1 MLIRRV
7 ARPLLSSMFITGG
20 LEAIRNPQPKAKRAE
35 PVIDLVA
42 EEASTVA
49 QKVAVAAGGVTASV
63 SDAVDQAMAAT
74 SFDESGARPEVD
86 AAAPHGRAETARRRL
101 AAGEPLPFDDETY
114 VRINGA
120 VQVGAGVLLAFGR
133 VPRLASATLAATL
146 VPTTLGGHRFWEAE
160 GEERRAQQVQ
170 FAKNLSLFGG
180 LVLSAVDL
188 EGRPSRAWRAEHD
201 EHAEHTGQTG
211 AIAAR
216 AARAEAKAARHLAHA
231 NAKAAGE
238 AGKLGVEVAAERAG
252 AGWRTA
258 RRQARH
264 VRATAATRGHD
275 ASEVATSMGARVSS
289 TAAELAPVVLAALE
303 YALDKTAELTPKVQ
317 AAADRAAD
325 FAVDKAAD
333 LAPKVQAAAERAAER
348 TAEATADLSPRVS
361 AFGQRVS
368 DSLPVGA

>member
-74 SFDESGARPEVD
+74 SFAEDGARPEAD
-86 AAAPHGRAETARRRL
+86 DAAPHVRVETARRRL

-146 VPTTLGGHRFWEAE
+146 IPTTLGGHRFWEAE
-160 GEERRAQQVQ
+160 GEERKAQQVQ
-170 FAKNLSLFGG
+170 FAKNLSLLGG
-180 LVLSAVDL
+180 LILSAADL
-188 EGRPSRAWRAEHD
+188 EGRPGWAWRAEH
-201 EHAEHTGQTG
+201 AGQTG
-211 AIAAR
+211 AVAAR
-216 AARAEAKAARHLAHA
+216 ATRAEAKAARHLANA

-258 RRQARH
+258 RRQARQ
-264 VRATAATRGHD
+264 VRATAADRGHD
-275 ASEVATSMGARVSS
+275 ASEVATTVGARVSA
-289 TAAELAPVVLAALE
+289 TAAELAPIVLAAVE

-348 TAEATADLSPRVS
+348 TAEATAELSPKVS